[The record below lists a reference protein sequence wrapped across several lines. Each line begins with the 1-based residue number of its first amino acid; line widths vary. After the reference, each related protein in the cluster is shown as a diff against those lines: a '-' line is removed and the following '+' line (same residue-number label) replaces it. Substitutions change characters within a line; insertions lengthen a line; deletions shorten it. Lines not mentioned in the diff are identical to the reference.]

1 WINPAYNDS
10 SWSSGTAYLGNEN
23 CNCLPPPVGPQ
34 ISTVLSLFDPSGV
47 NRVVTFYFR
56 KTFVVTN
63 DPTGFN
69 LTANV
74 VLDDGAVIYLNG
86 VEGLRVRMNA
96 GTPTY
101 TTQANTVVSD
111 ASSIETFRFQSGTL
125 TLGTNVLAVEVHQGG
140 IPSSDIVWGMSLDA
154 VKTITNAP
162 SNKVALNE
170 LMANNVTI
178 TNNGTVTDWV
188 ELY

>member
-1 WINPAYNDS
+1 
-10 SWSSGTAYLGNEN
+10 
-23 CNCLPPPVGPQ
+23 
-34 ISTVLSLFDPSGV
+34 
-47 NRVVTFYFR
+47 
-56 KTFVVTN
+56 
-63 DPTGFN
+63 

-111 ASSIETFRFQSGTL
+111 ASSIETFTFQSGTL

-162 SNKVALNE
+162 NNKVALNE

-188 ELY
+188 ELYNPSTNNIDLGGMSLSDDLANPRRFVFPAGSLITAGGYLVVHCDGDSPATTN